1 MKTIVELRGMLKESY
16 ELSKKS
22 REEAQKQRDY
32 FDGNQ
37 LSPDVLAVLQSR
49 GQPVTWENIYQKTA
63 NKILGYKMTM
73 KQELKAKGRQRAD
86 MASAILLTDVLRS
99 IPDSTDYYAHKERCD
114 EDLLI
119 AGLSVMEA
127 SMNILP
133 ESDLLGE
140 FEKEI
145 RGYHVPFDESFIDP
159 YSKSPDYSDG
169 RYFHRVRWLDRDY
182 LYLHFDKKL
191 VDVLLNNQNYT
202 GDFSID
208 QYRHMANGQDINRDR
223 ILVTLTWTREF
234 IDGKTVIRWYVW
246 SNETILAHGDSPYV
260 FNRFPYAIRRLYHMH
275 STGEFYGIFRNIKP
289 IQDRINFM
297 HLRIANMLGSVK
309 LLYEAGAV
317 DDGDIFAEEYSKDDA
332 VVMLSDG
339 ALSEN
344 RIKEIKHTAE
354 IQHLQQLI
362 VDARKQAEQIIGLN
376 DEVLGAAVNR
386 MSGYAIEQ
394 RQNAGMVGLQRFLQT
409 SMKHDLDFYNLA
421 SGYVQQYFSA
431 EQIVRIIEPNGMD
444 KVITINEIER
454 DSYGAIKRKNGTPVR
469 VNRIDIGRYDI
480 TMSMVNQTRG
490 ATGER
495 YTQGVEIMKLMKE
508 FDPSGQIGLAY
519 LPELLSDV
527 EAAGADKI
535 RALIEEMAK
544 APRDD
549 SAAQMQQQQMI
560 LALQQMQSKIKEL
573 ESKSMKNAAQAQ
585 KYLSESGGGVSDSG
599 VMSGMEGME
608 EAS

>member
-1 MKTIVELRGMLKESY
+1 MKTIVELRGMLRDSY

-127 SMNILP
+127 SVNILP

-145 RGYHVPFDESFIDP
+145 RGYHVPFDECFIDP
-159 YSKSPDYSDG
+159 YSKAPDYSDG
-169 RYFHRVRWLDRDY
+169 RYFNRVRWLDRDY

-191 VDVLLNNQNYT
+191 VDTLLNNQNYT

-208 QYRHMANGQDINRDR
+208 QYRNMANGQDINRDR

-234 IDGKTVIRWYVW
+234 IEGKSVIRWYVW
-246 SNETILAHGDSPYV
+246 SNETILAHADSPHV

-297 HLRIANMLGSVK
+297 HLRIANMLGSTK
-309 LLYEAGAV
+309 LLYEFGAV
-317 DDGDIFAEEYSKDDA
+317 DDADVFAEEYSKDDA
-332 VVMLSDG
+332 VVGLTDG
-339 ALSEN
+339 ALSEG

-354 IQHLQQLI
+354 INHLQQLI

-409 SMKHDLDFYNLA
+409 SMKQDLDFYNLA

-444 KVITINEIER
+444 KVVTINEIER
-454 DSYGAIKRKNGTPVR
+454 DSYGAIKRQNGVPVR

-549 SAAQMQQQQMI
+549 SAAQMQQQQMM
-560 LALQQMQSKIKEL
+560 LTLQQMQSKIKEL

-585 KYLSESGGGVSDSG
+585 KYISESGVSESG
-599 VMSGMEGME
+599 VMETMGGME
-608 EAS
+608 SVLIR